1 VVVLPYEELKRRVD
15 DVMLQG
21 DQSFEAWDE
30 RVLAERTARGVS
42 IGEYFERPWAF
53 AWCGTFRHYTCT
65 CDGHGDEDR
74 VLPDIPSQN
83 CDHYDESEHRRLLQP
98 HPDDWQPSGG
108 DWVPEGW
115 DGAESGY
122 GAEPSSPPSLPPPQ
136 PLPQALHAPPTD
148 DDSDAYELDQ
158 ERVLEEQGRVSAI
171 HGWPWHEVASGA
183 TEPIH
188 WLDYVRRPY
197 PFRVVSFLVQP
208 FKASATSVAR
218 T

>member
-1 VVVLPYEELKRRVD
+1 MAHDRCDYERIKRNRITECCTCFLEPNGGRRVVVLPYEELKRRVD

-83 CDHYDESEHRRLLQP
+83 CDH
-98 HPDDWQPSGG
+98 
-108 DWVPEGW
+108 
-115 DGAESGY
+115 
-122 GAEPSSPPSLPPPQ
+122 SPPVLQLIVKRRAGGHGTSLKKVTCARIRSH
-136 PLPQALHAPPTD
+136 LSLLH
-148 DDSDAYELDQ
+148 
-158 ERVLEEQGRVSAI
+158 
-171 HGWPWHEVASGA
+171 
-183 TEPIH
+183 
-188 WLDYVRRPY
+188 
-197 PFRVVSFLVQP
+197 
-208 FKASATSVAR
+208 
-218 T
+218 